1 MNSLIR
7 GFKVGLGVLFFPIT
21 LPAFG
26 IYKAVKKIR
35 KNINFN
41 NALKEIGEGNSL
53 DILFGRDFE
62 RESKIPRE
70 IVSPSF
76 ALSLAS
82 ARQQFEQ
89 LVTEEQ
95 DAYAKL
101 NLFEKIK
108 SSVFSEE
115 KRSTVFIKNF
125 YKEQLLPEI
134 SKGFVQGFDDPLFKE
149 ISSKATSAYKT
160 IKTASSREKYR
171 KHKFELFI
179 KKIRAERLN
188 QNIFEGEKKAE
199 VVTTRFQRMMMLF
212 KGENNRQSVPSR
224 LHKKPTSYVR

>member
-7 GFKVGLGVLFFPIT
+7 GFKIGLGVLFFPIT

-35 KNINFN
+35 QNIHFN
-41 NALKEIGEGNSL
+41 NAIKEIGEGDSI

-62 RESKIPRE
+62 REGKVPRQ
-70 IVSPSF
+70 IISPSF
-76 ALSLAS
+76 ALSLAC

-89 LVTEEQ
+89 LVIEEQ

-101 NLFEKIK
+101 SLFGKIK

-115 KRSTVFIKNF
+115 KKSTIFIKNF
-125 YKEQLLPEI
+125 YKKQLSPEI
-134 SKGFVQGFDDPLFKE
+134 SKGFAQGFDEPPVKE
-149 ISSKATSAYKT
+149 ILSRANSAYKT

-171 KHKFELFI
+171 KHKLELAI
-179 KKIRAERLN
+179 KNIREERLE
-188 QNIFEGEKKAE
+188 QDLFEGEKAE